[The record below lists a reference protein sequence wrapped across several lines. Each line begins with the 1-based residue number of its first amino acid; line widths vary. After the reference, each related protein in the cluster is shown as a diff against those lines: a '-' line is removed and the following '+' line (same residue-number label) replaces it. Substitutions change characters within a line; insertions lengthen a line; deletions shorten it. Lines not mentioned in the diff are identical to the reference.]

1 MNHNELMLHV
11 TSGFDLRLQ
20 ASQDVIKDTV
30 DYIYENE
37 LPMELWDDVDYC
49 ANEDCGKVDHEF
61 HSTEGM
67 IDGGIGVICNSCLR
81 DL

>member
-1 MNHNELMLHV
+1 MLHV
-11 TSGFDLRLQ
+11 TKGFDLRLQ

-37 LPMELWDDVDYC
+37 LPTELIDDVDYC
-49 ANEDCGKVDHEF
+49 DNCGEIDHEF
-61 HSTEGM
+61 HDTTEM
-67 IDGGIGVICNSCLR
+67 IGAGIGVICNSCLR